1 MVGKKITEL
10 KKAIRSKSK
19 KIAFEVK
26 NLDKLKDHEFG
37 ISLTNINLQV
47 NYGEILGVAGIAG
60 NGQVE
65 LMEILS
71 GEINC
76 EDNDQIL
83 LDKTPIGKTN
93 DAGEVILFV
102 DPNQLSFVTVNLSVQ
117 TKGNL

>member
-10 KKAIRSKSK
+10 KKTIKSKSK
-19 KIAFEVK
+19 HVAFEVK

-37 ISLTNINLQV
+37 ISLRNINLQV

-83 LDKTPIGKTN
+83 LDK
-93 DAGEVILFV
+93 ILFFKF
-102 DPNQLSFVTVNLSVQ
+102 DYI
-117 TKGNL
+117 

>member
-1 MVGKKITEL
+1 MRARK
-10 KKAIRSKSK
+10 RN
-19 KIAFEVK
+19 

-47 NYGEILGVAGIAG
+47 NYGEILGVAGIAD
-60 NGQVE
+60 NGKVE

-83 LDKTPIGKTN
+83 T
-93 DAGEVILFV
+93 VIYITQGLR
-102 DPNQLSFVTVNLSVQ
+102 L
-117 TKGNL
+117 

>member
-1 MVGKKITEL
+1 MKT
-10 KKAIRSKSK
+10 RPCQ
-19 KIAFEVK
+19 K

-76 EDNDQIL
+76 EDNALRILRYSFLNQIRETMDRVVVFSE
-83 LDKTPIGKTN
+83 LDKK
-93 DAGEVILFV
+93 
-102 DPNQLSFVTVNLSVQ
+102 
-117 TKGNL
+117 